1 EVTAMYQPYV
11 EKLYNDDVAVV
22 VEGLIQIKNLV
33 IGNNKQKSNFIVL
46 GAVPRLVFLI
56 QHKDINISTKTH
68 CAVILGSL
76 AKGMETNVKSL
87 LDYGVMDVMFYGLQ
101 QIDLKLYEACLR
113 CIRTIVTSS
122 RSTPDL
128 LFVDTSVLSILL
140 DSINRST
147 CVQECTCEILSCC
160 CTTKHHQDLLY
171 NLGVLVQLA
180 DLLTSNVLRVQLKA
194 LQTLSV
200 LCYSNIN
207 VCDAILKGTCT
218 GSKSVVAVLEEMLS
232 QGEPIQTQLLAAKCI
247 TYIYRSGAVH
257 DLSDKVIYKKVLPCL
272 VRMCDESR
280 DIEER
285 LVGARTLA
293 YLIEDEPKLQRHAL
307 ICEQLPKKLEAYFR
321 HPAAAD
327 TQDVVDIRRCG
338 GNYTG
343 FTVLLDV
350 PILQL
355 QYLYDVK
362 FFKRELG
369 RGHELL
375 ESVFLAYAALLSND
389 EDMRK
394 IVCNDALLQHLV
406 QALDNTCSEVRI
418 ASLIC
423 LLSLSRSVQI
433 LRTTFED
440 SEVWKAVLK
449 VNFISSLYLIISNL
463 LCNLLLE
470 FSPCKSKLV
479 AANIL
484 QSLKRWC
491 ECDGSIDLKR
501 NAVWALCSLT
511 FQAELKL
518 KMDVMTM
525 LSHDVMFSLLTS
537 PDYDVVTKTL
547 GILNNVLVNK
557 EHASTVMALFGD
569 TVMQACVVVMET
581 MSPPQPPAWSTL
593 RRRDAATCVATYA
606 LCVLGCVAAGDT
618 STVGKF
624 MHENNDLLRKL
635 VECMSRPDEELQMA
649 AVACIST
656 LCRHESADLS
666 DIKDKFRSLGA
677 QDILL
682 KLSAT
687 SGGLLSD
694 RCVWQFI
701 L

>member
-1 EVTAMYQPYV
+1 
-11 EKLYNDDVAVV
+11 
-22 VEGLIQIKNLV
+22 
-33 IGNNKQKSNFIVL
+33 
-46 GAVPRLVFLI
+46 
-56 QHKDINISTKTH
+56 
-68 CAVILGSL
+68 
-76 AKGMETNVKSL
+76 
-87 LDYGVMDVMFYGLQ
+87 
-101 QIDLKLYEACLR
+101 
-113 CIRTIVTSS
+113 
-122 RSTPDL
+122 
-128 LFVDTSVLSILL
+128 
-140 DSINRST
+140 
-147 CVQECTCEILSCC
+147 
-160 CTTKHHQDLLY
+160 
-171 NLGVLVQLA
+171 
-180 DLLTSNVLRVQLKA
+180 
-194 LQTLSV
+194 
-200 LCYSNIN
+200 
-207 VCDAILKGTCT
+207 
-218 GSKSVVAVLEEMLS
+218 MLS

-327 TQDVVDIRRCG
+327 TQD
-338 GNYTG
+338 
-343 FTVLLDV
+343 
-350 PILQL
+350 
-355 QYLYDVK
+355 
-362 FFKRELG
+362 
-369 RGHELL
+369 
-375 ESVFLAYAALLSND
+375 SVFLAYAALLSND

-449 VNFISSLYLIISNL
+449 PLSLTDPMALKETITASSL

-581 MSPPQPPAWSTL
+581 MSPPQ
-593 RRRDAATCVATYA
+593 
-606 LCVLGCVAAGDT
+606 
-618 STVGKF
+618 
-624 MHENNDLLRKL
+624 
-635 VECMSRPDEELQMA
+635 
-649 AVACIST
+649 
-656 LCRHESADLS
+656 
-666 DIKDKFRSLGA
+666 
-677 QDILL
+677 
-682 KLSAT
+682 
-687 SGGLLSD
+687 
-694 RCVWQFI
+694 
-701 L
+701 

>member
-200 LCYSNIN
+200 LLI
-207 VCDAILKGTCT
+207 KGSQFQHHLFQIAR

-327 TQDVVDIRRCG
+327 TQDVVDIRR
-338 GNYTG
+338 
-343 FTVLLDV
+343 
-350 PILQL
+350 
-355 QYLYDVK
+355 
-362 FFKRELG
+362 FKRELG